1 MSLSPAPTDVP
12 SSVKSAVRAIV
23 FFLSVVF
30 CLFLFGF
37 SAMTDI
43 VRLAA
48 MGFIR

>member
-1 MSLSPAPTDVP
+1 VSLSPAPTDVP
-12 SSVKSAVRAIV
+12 SSVKSAVRAI
-23 FFLSVVF
+23 VF